1 MIREGGRVPPFSPG
15 SSITDS
21 GDWTHKNDDD
31 DDEEEE
37 EVAVSWIFWGAAA
50 FASLSR
56 RAAASGVKEG
66 G

>member
-1 MIREGGRVPPFSPG
+1 MPPFSPG

-31 DDEEEE
+31 EEEE
-37 EVAVSWIFWGAAA
+37 EIAVSWIFWGAAA
-50 FASLSR
+50 FASLSLSLSR
-56 RAAASGVKEG
+56 RAAASGVKG